1 MTNIIIPVAPFERN
15 LTWEASNRN
24 HPKPERD
31 QEDIWS
37 FRPDFGLGLGGQIVD
52 AAFSAL
58 LPSVGN
64 RGRRGQHQAFMS
76 ALLALAQ
83 AATDLRNEN
92 GRCGF
97 LHERSTSRNK
107 KVPERYEKCDFNKA
121 QFMKALDALTSWGF
135 VTYYKGFKHQDAK
148 QGVSSFW
155 MPEPPFRQWLDE
167 HLADLELVSFREA
180 VEVIRLKDSK
190 KRLCDYVDDE
200 MVIAMR
206 ERVEASNRMRSDFAW
221 SYIPMSDERQ
231 YQEGDQRRFIPRTSL
246 RCHRQFREN
255 FQSGGR
261 FYCAAQSLRKGER
274 ATITVNGEPTIEL
287 DYKSLHPRLL
297 YNDEGIEAPAD
308 CYASDARPRELTKMV
323 SLLSLNCKSLNQA
336 RQTLMQREGLSSDVA
351 SEHLRR
357 YAEEHPGIAHRF
369 FNSGWR
375 RLQFLDSQIVDAVLT
390 KATAKGIPVL
400 PVHDSFIVATRYAD
414 WLKQAAADGYQELT
428 GFTSVI
434 DWEPMPDV
442 EMLFADRDY

>member
-1 MTNIIIPVAPFERN
+1 MTNFIIPTALTQRN
-15 LTWEASNRN
+15 YTWEASNRN
-24 HPKPERD
+24 HPTIERD
-31 QEDIWS
+31 QGDIWS
-37 FRPDFGLGLGGQIVD
+37 FRPDFGLGLSGPIVND
-52 AAFSAL
+52 VFSAL
-58 LPSVGN
+58 FPAVGN
-64 RGRRGQHQAFMS
+64 RGRSSQRQALMS

-83 AATDLRNEN
+83 AEIDPKRKS

-97 LHERSTSRNK
+97 LHERTTKRK
-107 KVPERYEKCDFNKA
+107 GTLKRYKVCDFNTT
-121 QFMKALDALTSWGF
+121 QFTKALDALKSWGF
-135 VTYYKGFKHQDAK
+135 VIYNKGYKHQDAK
-148 QGVSSFW
+148 QGVASFW
-155 MPEPPFRQWLDE
+155 MPEPPFRQWLNE
-167 HLADLELVSFREA
+167 HMADLEVVSFREA
-180 VEVIRLKDSK
+180 VEAIRFRDKD

-200 MVIAMR
+200 NVIAMR
-206 ERVEASNRMRSDFAW
+206 ERVDASNRLRSEFAW
-221 SYIPMSDERQ
+221 SYISMSDEQQ
-231 YQEGDQRRFIPRTSL
+231 YQEGDHRTFISSFSL
-246 RCHRQFREN
+246 RCHRQFQEN

-351 SEHLRR
+351 REHLRR

-369 FNSGWR
+369 FNSGWS
-375 RLQFLDSQIVDAVLT
+375 RLQFLDSQIVDAVLI

-400 PVHDSFIVATRYAD
+400 PVHDSFIVATRFAE
-414 WLKQAAADGYQELT
+414 WLRDTAAESYQELT
-428 GFTSVI
+428 GFTSVV

-442 EMLFADRDY
+442 DGLFVEDS